1 MIRPDELQY
10 LNGFGNEFE
19 TEAKEGALPIG
30 QFNPQKVA
38 FGLYMQSS
46 LVRLHLPWL
55 VIKIVVRGFTVFARL
70 RRKAIIVHF
79 LKV

>member
-38 FGLYMQSS
+38 F
-46 LVRLHLPWL
+46 W
-55 VIKIVVRGFTVFARL
+55 
-70 RRKAIIVHF
+70 IICRAV
-79 LKV
+79 